1 MPILVISGS
10 EEMREKKK
18 GLSREQIAA
27 RGIPTTSAI
36 NRPAVR
42 GRHRTSV
49 ERSPLLRATI
59 PRIEDD
65 SPSTEAKIR
74 LLLKTA
80 NPRAATALFPNL
92 PTMARSINAI
102 SKVEP

>member
-1 MPILVISGS
+1 MPTATIPRLRVLRRGIPILITSGS
-10 EEMREKKK
+10 EEMKEKKK

-42 GRHRTSV
+42 GKHRDSV
-49 ERSPLLRATI
+49 ERSPLLRATM

-65 SPSTEAKIR
+65 SPSTEARMR
-74 LLLKTA
+74 LLLKTD
-80 NPRAATALFPNL
+80 NPRAAT
-92 PTMARSINAI
+92 
-102 SKVEP
+102 